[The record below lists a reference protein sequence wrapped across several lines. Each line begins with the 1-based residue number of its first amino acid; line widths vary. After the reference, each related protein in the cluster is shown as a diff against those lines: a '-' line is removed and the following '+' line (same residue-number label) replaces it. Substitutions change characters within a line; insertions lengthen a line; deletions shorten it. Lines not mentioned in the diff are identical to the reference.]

1 MEHQF
6 TYKYLSKNPTGIL
19 HKKDNAN
26 SVRPFDGRL
35 GMLID
40 KEWLIITPN
49 VSGLYQPPL
58 GINRE
63 MYMRADFKYSA
74 DNPLLW
80 PQFYVHSDPWLSCIQ
95 KHPRG
100 LLDRDFL
107 PLYEPITWSD
117 FNTSGSLLQDN
128 QLGKLQD
135 ISLAQLCTSA
145 QKIVNIS
152 ESQSWG
158 PSESLLWD
166 FRCGL
171 STLLHCLESLP
182 FTFNRLCLTVS
193 ETQCVAIEMCA
204 IIDYITVYRPH
215 MLAANVPPS
224 TTADSE
230 LIGAFTTDPVIVEEF
245 FRARIPVWLLLKL
258 DQLPFT

>member
-6 TYKYLSKNPTGIL
+6 TYEYLSKNPTGIL

-26 SVRPFDGRL
+26 PVRPFDGRL
-35 GMLID
+35 GTLID

-49 VSGLYQPPL
+49 ASRLYQPTL

-63 MYMRADFKYSA
+63 MYMQADFKYGA

-80 PQFYVHSDPWLSCIQ
+80 PQFY
-95 KHPRG
+95 
-100 LLDRDFL
+100 
-107 PLYEPITWSD
+107 SD
-117 FNTSGSLLQDN
+117 FDTSGSPLQDN

-135 ISLAQLCTSA
+135 ISLARLRASA

-182 FTFNRLCLTVS
+182 FTFNRLHLTVS
-193 ETQCVAIEMCA
+193 ETRRVAIEMHA

-224 TTADSE
+224 ATANSE
-230 LIGAFTTDPVIVEEF
+230 LIGAFTMDPVIVEEF
-245 FRARIPVWLLLKL
+245 FRA
-258 DQLPFT
+258 